1 MDPPAPP
8 TPSAVPPD
16 LRRNRAHPLDW
27 AAAVGFI
34 AYASTATIT
43 PICLVILAKEL
54 RFSLAAAG
62 TLEVVRSLLAVG
74 IMVASGFLAGWF
86 GKVRSLGAAM
96 LLLGFGMMVYSAAP
110 SYGVVV
116 IALALLG
123 IGGGVADALINP
135 LVQDLHPGDSGRYL
149 NIVNAF
155 WSIGVLGTML
165 ISGELLTREVSW
177 RFLAGGVGAIAF
189 LSGALFLLLQ
199 NTKPRDKNQRLREVF
214 AHKTTI
220 LGQRGFWLFFW
231 ALFVAG
237 AIEGA
242 FTFWSASLIQ
252 LEFGGRPR
260 AAGVAAAFFAT
271 GMIAGRLLCGWR
283 VRQEHLWHLLF
294 FSALGGL
301 LVSMVVPFAPVVPVA
316 VALLFLAGLA
326 TAALWPS
333 IQSFA
338 ADRLHADSTALFI
351 LLSCGGIPGFA
362 FAPWIMGLVGEH
374 TNLRVAFWCV
384 PPLFIV
390 LLALLWRARPSA
402 GDSQPR

>member
-1 MDPPAPP
+1 MEPPSPHAPVAP
-8 TPSAVPPD
+8 VPPQG
-16 LRRNRAHPLDW
+16 RAHPLDW
-27 AAAVGFI
+27 AAAVGFV

-86 GKVRSLGAAM
+86 GKVRSLGAAT

-123 IGGGVADALINP
+123 VGGGVTDALINP

-165 ISGELLTREVSW
+165 ISGELLTHEVSW
-177 RFLAGGVGAIAF
+177 RFLAAGVGALAF
-189 LSGALFLLLQ
+189 FSGALFLLLQ

-220 LGQRGFWLFFW
+220 LRKRGFWLFFW

-237 AIEGA
+237 AVEGA

-252 LEFGGRPR
+252 LEYGGRPR
-260 AAGVAAAFFAT
+260 AAGIAAAFFAT

-294 FSALGGL
+294 FSALAGL
-301 LVSMVVPFAPVVPVA
+301 PVSILVPFAPGVPVA
-316 VALLFLAGLA
+316 AALLFLAGLA

-333 IQSFA
+333 IQSYA
-338 ADRLHADSTALFI
+338 ADRLHVDSTALFI

-362 FAPWIMGLVGEH
+362 FSPWIMGLVGEH
-374 TNLRVAFWCV
+374 ANLRVAFWCV
-384 PPLFIV
+384 PPLFV
-390 LLALLWRARPSA
+390 ALLALLWQARPAA
-402 GDSQPR
+402 GGCQSR